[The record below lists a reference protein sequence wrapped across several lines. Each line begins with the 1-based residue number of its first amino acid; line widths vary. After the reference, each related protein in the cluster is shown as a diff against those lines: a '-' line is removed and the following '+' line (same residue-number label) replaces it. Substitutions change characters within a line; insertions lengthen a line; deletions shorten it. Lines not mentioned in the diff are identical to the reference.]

1 MCIGMLLLL
10 CVQRLLCVVQP
21 YTCIITRSVISPR
34 CTLVR
39 RRGPH
44 RMPHKPTSQK
54 KKKRL
59 SGSIATM
66 MQRFC
71 SLHGCSDRG
80 RKKRKKEGKS
90 GLSGRLPQKSGEV
103 EAVMAV
109 GEPVGWPAEIRVKV
123 GALFFQSWGPVGC
136 AAGMYG
142 RGEPC
147 LVVGVWME
155 GDEGGVFFFWGME
168 E

>member
-54 KKKRL
+54 KKTIVRQHCHNDAAIL
-59 SGSIATM
+59 QSPWL
-66 MQRFC
+66 QRQ
-71 SLHGCSDRG
+71 RKEKE
-80 RKKRKKEGKS
+80 KKRRQIRTLRQAASEVRRG
-90 GLSGRLPQKSGEV
+90 GGGYGGGRAGRL
-103 EAVMAV
+103 
-109 GEPVGWPAEIRVKV
+109 
-123 GALFFQSWGPVGC
+123 
-136 AAGMYG
+136 AGG
-142 RGEPC
+142 N
-147 LVVGVWME
+147 
-155 GDEGGVFFFWGME
+155 
-168 E
+168 